1 MISLRALGEKIVDH
15 YQLNQAP
22 VVVAVSTGVDST
34 VLINALLAA
43 TNLAENRLI
52 IAHVNHQ
59 LRSQSVQ
66 EEEFLRQWCAKRR
79 LTFVSTKWSREL
91 HPDTGVEAAAR
102 RFRYDFFC
110 QGDATVSRKHPLDG
124 S

>member
-52 IAHVNHQ
+52 IA
-59 LRSQSVQ
+59 
-66 EEEFLRQWCAKRR
+66 
-79 LTFVSTKWSREL
+79 T
-91 HPDTGVEAAAR
+91 
-102 RFRYDFFC
+102 
-110 QGDATVSRKHPLDG
+110 
-124 S
+124 